1 MSLVFFWVF
10 LGVMALGVPIV
21 FALAFGPLVGF
32 IADDKLVFLTVLPQR
47 LFVGINVYPL
57 LAIPLFIL
65 AGELMNVGGITQ
77 RLVDF
82 SQKLVG
88 HLRGG
93 LGHVTIVS
101 ATIFSGISGS
111 AVADASALGS
121 ILIPGMHKEGYSKRY
136 AAAITAAATV
146 LGPIIP
152 PSIIMVIYAYIMQLN
167 VAALFAA
174 GCIPGL
180 IIGIGLMI
188 ANWAIAKKR
197 NYPVAER
204 RASIGEIGH
213 AFKGAFW
220 AIIAPFLIL
229 GGILGGVFT
238 PTEAAAAAVMYAFL
252 VSIFITREL
261 PAKELPNIL
270 YRTAVISS
278 ALLLVVGTA
287 MIFSW
292 LASLSGFTNR
302 LAETLFAFSKD
313 PYVLLFIINILLF
326 VAGMFL
332 DAGPA
337 ILILGPILAPTLAS
351 LGIEPLHFA
360 IVMCVNLSLGLATPP
375 MGLLLFVVSSIS
387 RVPVMEIAREMF
399 PFYVVHVAVIFLIT
413 YVPEVAL
420 WLPRVLGFL

>member
-1 MSLVFFWVF
+1 MSLSFLWVFFA
-10 LGVMALGVPIV
+10 VMAVGVPVV
-21 FALAFGPLVGF
+21 FALAFGPIMGF
-32 IADDKLVFLTVLPQR
+32 LIDGRSAFLPVAAQR

-57 LAIPLFIL
+57 LAIPLFVL
-65 AGELMNVGGITQ
+65 AGEIMNVGGITQ

-111 AVADASALGS
+111 AVADASALGK
-121 ILIPGMHKEGYSKRY
+121 ILIPSMAREGYGRSY
-136 AAAITAAATV
+136 AAAVTAASTV

-152 PSIIMVIYAYIMQLN
+152 PSIIMVIYAYIMQIN

-174 GCIPGL
+174 GCVPGL
-180 IIGIGLMI
+180 LIGLGLMFV
-188 ANWAIAKKR
+188 NYRVAKR
-197 NYPVAER
+197 RGIPVTAA
-204 RASIGEIGH
+204 RAPLREVASSL
-213 AFKGAFW
+213 KGAIW
-220 AIIAPFLIL
+220 ALAAPFLIL

-238 PTEAAAAAVMYAFL
+238 PTEAAAAAVAYAL
-252 VSIFITREL
+252 VVSLVVTREL
-261 PAKELPNIL
+261 KLREMPDLL

-292 LASLSGFTNR
+292 VASLSGVTSRIGAALFSITDNR
-302 LAETLFAFSKD
+302 
-313 PYVLLFIINILLF
+313 YVLLFLINILLL
-326 VAGMFL
+326 VAGLFL

-337 ILILGPILAPTLAS
+337 ILILGPILAPTLAQ
-351 LGIEPLHFA
+351 LGVDPLHLA

-375 MGLLLFVVSSIS
+375 MGLLLFVVSAMS
-387 RVPVMEIAREMF
+387 RTSVLEITREMW
-399 PFYVVHVAVIFLIT
+399 PFYLVHVTVIFLIT
-413 YVPEVAL
+413 YIPGLAL
-420 WLPRVLGFL
+420 WLPRALGF

>member
-1 MSLVFFWVF
+1 MSLIFFWVF
-10 LGVMALGVPIV
+10 LGVMAIGVPVV

-32 IADDKLVFLTVLPQR
+32 VLDDKMNFLTVLPQR

-121 ILIPGMHKEGYSKRY
+121 ILIPGMQKEGYSKRY
-136 AAAITAAATV
+136 AAAVTAAATV

-180 IIGIGLMI
+180 IIGVGLMI
-188 ANWAIAKKR
+188 VNHYIAKKR

-204 RASIGEIGH
+204 RAPVREI
-213 AFKGAFW
+213 ARSFKGAFW
-220 AIIAPFLIL
+220 ALVAPFLIL

-238 PTEAAAAAVMYAFL
+238 PTEAAAAAVMYAFVVSL
-252 VSIFITREL
+252 VVTREL
-261 PAKELPNIL
+261 PIKELPNIL
-270 YRTAVISS
+270 YRTAVIS
-278 ALLLVVGTA
+278 AAILLVVGTA

-292 LASLSGFTNR
+292 LASLSGFTTK
-302 LAETLFAFSKD
+302 LATTLFGVSD
-313 PYVLLFIINILLF
+313 NPHVLLFIINILLF
-326 VAGMFL
+326 IAGMFL

-337 ILILGPILAPTLAS
+337 ILILGPILGPTLAQ
-351 LGIEPLHFA
+351 LGVEPLHFA

-375 MGLLLFVVSSIS
+375 MGLLLFVVSAMS
-387 RVPVMEIAREMF
+387 RVPVMEIAREMM
-399 PFYVVHVAVIFLIT
+399 PFYAVHIAVIFLIT
-413 YVPEVAL
+413 YFPEVAL
-420 WLPRVLGFL
+420 WLPRALGFM

>member
-1 MSLVFFWVF
+1 MSLVFLWVF
-10 LGVMALGVPIV
+10 LVTMAIGVPIV

-32 IADDKLVFLTVLPQR
+32 LVDGRSAFLTVIPQR

-57 LAIPLFIL
+57 LAIPLFVL
-65 AGELMNVGGITQ
+65 AGEIMNVGGITQ

-111 AVADASALGS
+111 AVADASALGK
-121 ILIPGMHKEGYSKRY
+121 ILIPSMAREGYDRSY
-136 AAAITAAATV
+136 AAAVTAAATV

-152 PSIIMVIYAYIMQLN
+152 PSIIMVIYAYIMQIN

-188 ANWAIAKKR
+188 VNHRVAKRR
-197 NYPVAER
+197 NYPVADR
-204 RASIGEIGH
+204 RAPLREVASS
-213 AFKGAFW
+213 FRGAFW
-220 AIIAPFLIL
+220 ALVAPFLIL
-229 GGILGGVFT
+229 GGILGGIFT
-238 PTEAAAAAVMYAFL
+238 PTEAAAAAVLYAAIISLL
-252 VSIFITREL
+252 VTREL
-261 PAKELPNIL
+261 PLREVPNIL
-270 YRTAVISS
+270 YRTAVVSS

-292 LASLSGFTNR
+292 VASLSGVTAR
-302 LAETLFAFSKD
+302 LGAFMFSVTD
-313 PYVLLFIINILLF
+313 NPYLLLFIINILLF
-326 VAGMFL
+326 IAGMFL

-337 ILILGPILAPTLAS
+337 ILILGPILAPTLAQ
-351 LGIEPLHFA
+351 LGVDPLHFA

-375 MGLLLFVVSSIS
+375 MGLLLFVVAAMS
-387 RVPVMEIAREMF
+387 RVSVLAITRELF
-399 PFYVVHVAVIFLIT
+399 PFYLVHVAVIFLIT

-420 WLPRVLGFL
+420 WLPRVLGF

>member
-1 MSLVFFWVF
+1 MSLVFLWVF
-10 LGVMALGVPIV
+10 VATMAIGVPIV

-32 IADDKLVFLTVLPQR
+32 LVDGRTAFLTVIPQR

-57 LAIPLFIL
+57 LAIPLFVL
-65 AGELMNVGGITQ
+65 AGEIMNVGGITQ
-77 RLVDF
+77 RLIDF

-111 AVADASALGS
+111 AVADASALGR
-121 ILIPGMHKEGYSKRY
+121 ILIPSMEKEGYHRSY
-136 AAAITAAATV
+136 AAAVTAAATV

-152 PSIIMVIYAYIMQLN
+152 PSIIMVIYAYIMQIN

-188 ANWAIAKKR
+188 VNQWVAKRR
-197 NYPVAER
+197 NYPVADR
-204 RASIGEIGH
+204 RATLREMAT
-213 AFKGAFW
+213 AFQGAFW
-220 AIIAPFLIL
+220 ALVAPFLIL
-229 GGILGGVFT
+229 GGILGGIFT
-238 PTEAAAAAVMYAFL
+238 PTEAAAAAVLYAAL
-252 VSIFITREL
+252 ISLIVTREL
-261 PAKELPNIL
+261 PLGEVPNIL

-292 LASLSGFTNR
+292 VASLSGVTAHLGAFM
-302 LAETLFAFSKD
+302 FAVTD
-313 PYVLLFIINILLF
+313 NPYLLLFIINILLF
-326 VAGMFL
+326 IAGMFL

-337 ILILGPILAPTLAS
+337 ILILGPILAPTLTQ
-351 LGIEPLHFA
+351 LGVDPLHFA

-375 MGLLLFVVSSIS
+375 MGLLLFVVSAMS
-387 RVPVMEIAREMF
+387 RVSVLAITREMF
-399 PFYVVHVAVIFLIT
+399 PFYLVHVAVIFLIT

-420 WLPRVLGFL
+420 WLPRVLGF

>member
-1 MSLVFFWVF
+1 MSLLFFWIFIVS
-10 LGVMALGVPIV
+10 MAIGVPVV
-21 FALAFGPLVGF
+21 FAMAFGPMIGF
-32 IADDKLVFLTVLPQR
+32 LLDDKALFLNIVPQR

-82 SQKLVG
+82 SQRLVG

-93 LGHVTIVS
+93 LAHVTIVS
-101 ATIFSGISGS
+101 AVFFSGISGS

-121 ILIPGMHKEGYSKRY
+121 ILIPGMAKEGYDKRY
-136 AAAITAAATV
+136 ASAVTAAATV

-174 GCIPGL
+174 GCIPGVL
-180 IIGIGLMI
+180 IGLGLMGVNHVI
-188 ANWAIAKKR
+188 STR
-197 NYPVAER
+197 RRYPIAER
-204 RASIGEIGH
+204 RATVREI
-213 AFKGAFW
+213 ASAARGAIW
-220 AIIAPFLIL
+220 ALIAPFMIL
-229 GGILGGVFT
+229 GGILAGVFT
-238 PTEAAAAAVMYAFL
+238 PTEAAAAAVLYAAIISL
-252 VSIFITREL
+252 VVTREMSVKAL
-261 PAKELPNIL
+261 PDIC

-292 LASLSGFTNR
+292 IASLSGFTDK
-302 LAETLFAFSKD
+302 LAAFLFSLTRD
-313 PYVLLFIINILLF
+313 PYLLLFIINILLF
-326 VAGMFL
+326 VTGMFL

-337 ILILGPILAPTLAS
+337 ILILGPILGPTLS
-351 LGIEPLHFA
+351 QLGVDPLHFA

-375 MGLLLFVVSSIS
+375 MGLLLFTVSAMS
-387 RVPVMEIAREMF
+387 RVPVLSIAADML
-399 PFYVVHVAVIFLIT
+399 PFYGVYVVVIFLIT

-420 WLPRVLGFL
+420 WLPRLLGFL

>member
-1 MSLVFFWVF
+1 VSLVFLWVF
-10 LGVMALGVPIV
+10 LVTMAIGVPVV

-32 IADDKLVFLTVLPQR
+32 VADGRATFLPVVPQR

-65 AGELMNVGGITQ
+65 AGELMNVGGITH

-82 SQKLVG
+82 SQRLVG

-111 AVADASALGS
+111 AVADASALGK
-121 ILIPGMHKEGYSKRY
+121 ILIPSMAREGYDRGY
-136 AAAITAAATV
+136 AAAVTAAATV

-152 PSIIMVIYAYIMQLN
+152 PSIIMVIYAYIMQIN

-188 ANWAIAKKR
+188 ANQRVSTRR

-204 RASIGEIGH
+204 RASLREI
-213 AFKGAFW
+213 ASSFRGAFW
-220 AIIAPFLIL
+220 ALIAPFLIL
-229 GGILGGVFT
+229 GGILGGIFT
-238 PTEAAAAAVMYAFL
+238 PTEAAAAAVLYAAVISLL
-252 VSIFITREL
+252 VTREL
-261 PAKELPNIL
+261 PMREIPNIL

-287 MIFSW
+287 TIFSW
-292 LASLSGFTNR
+292 VASLSGFTGQ
-302 LAETLFAFSKD
+302 LGSVLFSISSN
-313 PYVLLFIINILLF
+313 PYFLLFIINILLF
-326 VAGMFL
+326 IAGMFL

-337 ILILGPILAPTLAS
+337 ILILGPILGPTLAQ
-351 LGIEPLHFA
+351 LGVDPLHFA

-375 MGLLLFVVSSIS
+375 MGLLLFVVSAMS
-387 RVPVMEIAREMF
+387 RVSVLNIAREMF
-399 PFYVVHVAVIFLIT
+399 PFYLVHGAVIFLIT

-420 WLPRVLGFL
+420 WLPRVLGFM

>member
-1 MSLVFFWVF
+1 MDLLPLLVFLLVLCCGTPVAIALGAGSLVFF
-10 LGVMALGVPIV
+10 LTADGVPV
-21 FALAFGPLVGF
+21 EAFAQKIQSSFGSF
-32 IADDKLVFLTVLPQR
+32 
-47 LFVGINVYPL
+47 PL

-101 ATIFSGISGS
+101 AVFFSGISGS

-121 ILIPGMHKEGYSKRY
+121 ILIPGMAKEGYSKRY
-136 AAAITAAATV
+136 ASAVTAAASV

-174 GCIPGL
+174 GCIPGIL
-180 IIGIGLMI
+180 IGFGLMAVNHLVATKRAYPI
-188 ANWAIAKKR
+188 AD
-197 NYPVAER
+197 R
-204 RASIGEIGH
+204 RAPVREMILAARE
-213 AFKGAFW
+213 AFW
-220 AIIAPFLIL
+220 ALIAPFLIL
-229 GGILGGVFT
+229 GGILAGVFT
-238 PTEAAAAAVMYAFL
+238 PTEAAAAAVLYAAVISL
-252 VSIFITREL
+252 AVTREMKIGEV
-261 PAKELPNIL
+261 PEIL
-270 YRTAVISS
+270 HRTAVISA

-287 MIFSW
+287 MVFSW
-292 LASLSGFTNR
+292 IASLSGFTDR
-302 LAETLFAFSKD
+302 LAQALFAITRN
-313 PYVLLFIINILLF
+313 PYLLLLIINLLLFIT
-326 VAGMFL
+326 GMFL

-337 ILILGPILAPTLAS
+337 ILILGPILGPTLAQ
-351 LGIEPLHFA
+351 LGVDPLHFA

-375 MGLLLFVVSSIS
+375 MGLLLFTVSAMS
-387 RVPVMEIAREMF
+387 RVPVLAIARDMV
-399 PFYVVHVAVIFLIT
+399 PFYGVYAAVIFLIT

>member
-1 MSLVFFWVF
+1 MGVLFFWIF
-10 LGVMALGVPIV
+10 LATMAIGVPVV
-21 FALAFGPLVGF
+21 FALAFGPIVGF
-32 IADDKLVFLTVLPQR
+32 LVADQGLFLNVMPQR

-93 LGHVTIVS
+93 LAHVTIVS
-101 ATIFSGISGS
+101 AVFFSGISGS

-121 ILIPGMHKEGYSKRY
+121 ILIPGMAKEGYDKPY
-136 AAAITAAATV
+136 ASAVTAAATV

-174 GCIPGL
+174 GCIPGI
-180 IIGIGLMI
+180 IIGFGLMGI
-188 ANWAIAKKR
+188 NHLIAKKR
-197 NYPVAER
+197 GYPVAER
-204 RASIGEIGH
+204 RAPVREMVLAAREAI
-213 AFKGAFW
+213 W
-220 AIIAPFLIL
+220 ALLAPLMIL
-229 GGILGGVFT
+229 GGILAGVFT
-238 PTEAAAAAVMYAFL
+238 PTEAAAAAVLYAGVISL
-252 VSIFITREL
+252 VVTREMPFGAL
-261 PAKELPNIL
+261 PDIL
-270 YRTAVISS
+270 YRTAVISA
-278 ALLLVVGTA
+278 ALLLVVATA

-292 LASLSGFTNR
+292 VASLSGFT
-302 LAETLFAFSKD
+302 ETLAATLFSITRD
-313 PYVLLFIINILLF
+313 PYLLLFIINILLF
-326 VAGMFL
+326 ITGMFL

-337 ILILGPILAPTLAS
+337 ILILGPILGPTLAQ
-351 LGIEPLHFA
+351 LGVDPLHFA

-375 MGLLLFVVSSIS
+375 MGLLLFTVSAMS
-387 RVPVMEIAREMF
+387 RVPVMSIAREML
-399 PFYVVHVAVIFLIT
+399 PFYVVYVAVIFLIT

>member
-1 MSLVFFWVF
+1 MSIVFFWAF
-10 LGVMALGVPIV
+10 LVSMAIGVPVV
-21 FALAFGPLVGF
+21 FALAFGPMLGF
-32 IADDKLVFLTVLPQR
+32 LLEGKEVFLGIVPQR
-47 LFVGINVYPL
+47 IFVGINVYPL
-57 LAIPLFIL
+57 LAIPLVIL

-93 LGHVTIVS
+93 LAHVVIVS
-101 ATIFSGISGS
+101 SVFFSGISGS

-121 ILIPGMHKEGYSKRY
+121 ILIPSMAKEGYDKRY
-136 AAAITAAATV
+136 AAAVTAAATV

-152 PSIIMVIYAYIMQLN
+152 PSIIMVIYAYIMNLN

-180 IIGIGLMI
+180 IIGVGLMVVNHI
-188 ANWAIAKKR
+188 MATR
-197 NYPVAER
+197 RGYPVAER
-204 RASIGEIGH
+204 RATMREVGG
-213 AFKGAFW
+213 ALGGAFW
-220 AIIAPFLIL
+220 ALIAPFLIL
-229 GGILGGVFT
+229 GGILGGIFT
-238 PTEAAAAAVMYAFL
+238 PTEAAGAAVVYALL
-252 VSIFITREL
+252 VSLLITREL
-261 PAKELPNIL
+261 PLKEMVPIL

-278 ALLLVVGTA
+278 SLLLVVGTA

-292 LASLSGFTNR
+292 VASLSGFTGT
-302 LAETLFAFSKD
+302 LAATLLGLTSD
-313 PYVLLFIINILLF
+313 PYLLLFIINLLLF

-337 ILILGPILAPTLAS
+337 ILILGPILGPTLAQ
-351 LGIEPLHFA
+351 LGVDPLHFA

-387 RVPVMEIAREMF
+387 RVPVLSIAREMA
-399 PFYVVHVAVIFLIT
+399 PFYLVHVAVIFLIT
-413 YVPEVAL
+413 YVPVVAL
-420 WLPRVLGFL
+420 WLPGVLGFL

>member
-1 MSLVFFWVF
+1 MSLVFLWVF
-10 LGVMALGVPIV
+10 FAAMAIGVPIV

-32 IADDKLVFLTVLPQR
+32 LVDGRSAFLPVIAQR

-65 AGELMNVGGITQ
+65 AGEIMNVGGITQ

-111 AVADASALGS
+111 AVADASALGR
-121 ILIPGMHKEGYSKRY
+121 ILIPSMTKEGYPRGY
-136 AAAITAAATV
+136 AAAVTAAAAV

-152 PSIIMVIYAYIMQLN
+152 PSIIMVIYAYIMQIN

-174 GCIPGL
+174 GCVPGL
-180 IIGIGLMI
+180 LIGLGLMLV
-188 ANWAIAKKR
+188 NHL
-197 NYPVAER
+197 VATRRRYRITDR
-204 RASIGEIGH
+204 RATLREVAIS
-213 AFKGAFW
+213 FTGAFW
-220 AIIAPFLIL
+220 ALVAPFLIL
-229 GGILGGVFT
+229 GGILAGVFT
-238 PTEAAAAAVMYAFL
+238 PTEAAAAAVLYAGI
-252 VSIFITREL
+252 VSIVVTREL
-261 PAKELPNIL
+261 PLREIPDVL

-287 MIFSW
+287 TIFSW
-292 LASLSGFTNR
+292 VASLSGVTVK
-302 LAETLFAFSKD
+302 LGAVLFSITSN
-313 PYVLLFIINILLF
+313 PYLLLFLINILLF
-326 VAGMFL
+326 IAGMFL

-337 ILILGPILAPTLAS
+337 ILILGPILAPTLTQ
-351 LGIEPLHFA
+351 LGVEPLHFA

-375 MGLLLFVVSSIS
+375 MGLLLFVASAMS
-387 RVPVMEIAREMF
+387 RASVLEIAREMW
-399 PFYVVHVAVIFLIT
+399 PFYLVYVAVIFLIT

-420 WLPRVLGFL
+420 WLPRVLGF

>member
-1 MSLVFFWVF
+1 MSLIFLWVF
-10 LGVMALGVPIV
+10 LGVMAIGVPVV
-21 FALAFGPLVGF
+21 FALAFGPLVGL
-32 IADDKLVFLTVLPQR
+32 LVDGRQSFLIVVPQR

-88 HLRGG
+88 HMRGG

-111 AVADASALGS
+111 AVADASALGK
-121 ILIPGMHKEGYSKRY
+121 ILIPAMAREGYHARY
-136 AAAITAAATV
+136 AAAVTAAATV

-152 PSIIMVIYAYIMQLN
+152 PSIIMVIYAYIMQIN

-180 IIGIGLMI
+180 LIGIGLMI
-188 ANWAIAKKR
+188 ANRCIATKR
-197 NYPVAER
+197 NYPVTAK
-204 RASIGEIGH
+204 RASLSEI
-213 AFKGAFW
+213 ASSFRGAIW

-238 PTEAAAAAVMYAFL
+238 PTEAAAAAVLYAAL
-252 VSIFITREL
+252 VSLFITREL
-261 PAKELPNIL
+261 PLRELPQIF
-270 YRTAVISS
+270 YRTAVVSS
-278 ALLLVVGTA
+278 ALLLVIGTA

-292 LASLSGFTNR
+292 VASLSGFTGE
-302 LAETLFAFSKD
+302 LGAFLFALTKD
-313 PYVLLFIINILLF
+313 PYLLLFIINLLLF
-326 VAGMFL
+326 IAGMFL

-337 ILILGPILAPTLAS
+337 ILILGPILGPTLAQ
-351 LGIEPLHFA
+351 LGVDPLHFA

-375 MGLLLFVVSSIS
+375 MGLLLFVVSAMS
-387 RVPVMEIAREMF
+387 RVPVLQIAREMG
-399 PFYVVHVAVIFLIT
+399 PFYAVHVAVIFLIT
-413 YVPEVAL
+413 YVPAVAL
-420 WLPRVLGFL
+420 WLPRALGF